1 MKLPL
6 VHKTTSGNRLP
17 TSPKCKH
24 KIATPE
30 CEIQGSIEIQMDNTP
45 LPVYLITYFLLSWLP
60 FLLILL
66 FVHNSMAEK
75 MEIQKLEVDSLTR
88 YVSALNAE
96 VDSMKNTLLS
106 FKGHQSYK
114 NQKFAAKNR
123 EDENFSNDLGIG
135 TMFTRR
141 KRSVDSELKSG
152 YKESSS
158 SQRKV
163 AINSTGRRGNQS
175 RKKLKTSVRAQ
186 CRRLWRRRLNL
197 CRRRL
202 NFCNSKCSGFL
213 AIHLKGAHPENV
225 VEAGHVGPWFVDSKA
240 IKESKISSSFRL
252 REDNESV
259 EIETAGLYFI
269 YAQVYYLTSHALNS
283 FTIMVLPKDS
293 DNPITLAYCSSNAV
307 SSNSTSEVSCFTGVM
322 YTLQVGDR
330 IYVQQREKHRR
341 LIMRSGHSFLGLV
354 KFSGV

>member
-141 KRSVDSELKSG
+141 KRSVD
-152 YKESSS
+152 
-158 SQRKV
+158 
-163 AINSTGRRGNQS
+163 
-175 RKKLKTSVRAQ
+175 
-186 CRRLWRRRLNL
+186 
-197 CRRRL
+197 
-202 NFCNSKCSGFL
+202 SGFL